1 MTAETRKLS
10 KLIDEVRFNTNCTDT
25 NRFSDARLLLF
36 FNSAQRQIQKIIYNS
51 NPTNSPFQE
60 QIALTLQ
67 PNVNSYELPDDI
79 FAVAS
84 VRNVTPINF
93 NGKAT
98 NSLKKMSEKE
108 RNSQRGYYLIKNFI
122 HFAPSTLPNEYSTVA
137 VTYDKALDEI
147 KQTSATIEL
156 PATCEDY
163 LMAFV
168 ERKINY
174 VDSSKDISNSQIFTA
189 EEKEELVAMFK
200 EDIKD
205 IKYPPIVD
213 ETYLNY

>member
-1 MTAETRKLS
+1 MTVETRELS
-10 KLIDEVRFNTNCTDT
+10 KLIDEVRFNANCTDT
-25 NRFSDARLLLF
+25 NRYSDDRLILF
-36 FNSAQRQIQKIIYNS
+36 FNSAQRQLQKVIFNS

-60 QIALTLQ
+60 MASLTLQ
-67 PNVNSYELPDDI
+67 PNVNSYELPDDM

-98 NSLKKMSEKE
+98 NSLRKMTEKE
-108 RNSQRGYYLIKNFI
+108 RNSQRGYYLMKNFI
-122 HFAPSTLPNEYSTVA
+122 HFAPSSLGNEYSTIA
-137 VTYDKALDEI
+137 ITYDKVLEEI
-147 KQTSATIEL
+147 TSVSDTIEL
-156 PATCEDY
+156 PATCEDF

-189 EEKEELVAMFK
+189 EEKEEIVAMFK

-205 IKYPPIVD
+205 IEYPPIVD

>member
-60 QIALTLQ
+60 QVGLTLQ
-67 PNVNSYELPDDI
+67 NNVSSYELPDDI

-98 NSLKKMSEKE
+98 VPLKRISEKE

-122 HFAPSTLPNEYSTVA
+122 HFAPSTLPAEFSTVA
-137 VTYDKALDEI
+137 VTYDKALEEI
-147 KQTSATIEL
+147 VTATVTIEI
-156 PATCEDY
+156 PGTCEDF

-174 VDSSKDISNSQIFTA
+174 VDSSKDIANSQIFTK
-189 EEKEELVAMFK
+189 EEKEELESMFK

-205 IKYPPIVD
+205 MC
-213 ETYLNY
+213 